1 MYDDFT
7 VIKRCMSSYGTI
19 IHYAPVRE
27 LRTNFRAKE
36 EDIAAAYLEQ
46 RWEEV
51 REERNK
57 LLAECDWV
65 VTKYTELGEP
75 IPEEW
80 VIYRTALRDI
90 TTFENPDELAWP
102 SKPL

>member
-1 MYDDFT
+1 
-7 VIKRCMSSYGTI
+7 MSSYGTI
-19 IHYAPVRE
+19 IHFAPVRE
-27 LRTNFRAKE
+27 LRTNFGAKE

-51 REERNK
+51 RTERNK

-80 VIYRTALRDI
+80 AAYRQALRDI
-90 TTFENPDELAWP
+90 TGQEDPDEIEWP